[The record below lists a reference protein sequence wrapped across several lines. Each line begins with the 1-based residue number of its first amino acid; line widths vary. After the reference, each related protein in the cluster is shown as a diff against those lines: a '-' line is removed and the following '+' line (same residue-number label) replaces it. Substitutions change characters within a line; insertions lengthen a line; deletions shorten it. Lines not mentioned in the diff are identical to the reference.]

1 MKFLNKEII
10 VHPICIGNWKSASSQ
25 RPMSSSFVAET
36 LKWLKVMAVIWV
48 EKQNKKMLGNESK

>member
-1 MKFLNKEII
+1 MIRQNRLRKKKIKFLNKEII

-36 LKWLKVMAVIWV
+36 LKRLKVMAVI
-48 EKQNKKMLGNESK
+48 